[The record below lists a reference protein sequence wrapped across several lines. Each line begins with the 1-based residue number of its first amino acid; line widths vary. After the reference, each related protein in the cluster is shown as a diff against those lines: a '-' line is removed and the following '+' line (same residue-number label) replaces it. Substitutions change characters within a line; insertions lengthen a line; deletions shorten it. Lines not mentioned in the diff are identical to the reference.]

1 MSETT
6 PLVWPL
12 LTLAGTAAIVVA
24 VLLLRRAWGLPR
36 QSAARNGIAWALLL
50 AGVALALAGDG
61 AWGLAVAA
69 LGGMTAAA
77 LLLAHAGW
85 TSPRGKARAS
95 ERKAHML
102 PAPGE
107 PRQIGRRLLT
117 FLLTVPLAYATAS
130 LVALAARALATL
142 AGWSDANGNAAALLL
157 LPLVWG
163 ILAFWLLMLPHRRAQ
178 CAWLLLPAVASL
190 GLIWIGGNAP

>member
-1 MSETT
+1 MSETA
-6 PLVWPL
+6 PLVWI
-12 LTLAGTAAIVVA
+12 GTAAIVVA
-24 VLLLRRAWGLPR
+24 VLLLRHAWGLPR
-36 QSAARNGIAWALLL
+36 RSSAQNGIAWALLL
-50 AGVALALAGDG
+50 AGVLLTLAGDG
-61 AWGLAVAA
+61 AWGLAVAS
-69 LGGMTAAA
+69 LVGMTAAA

-85 TSPRGKARAS
+85 TSPAGKARAS

-130 LVALAARALATL
+130 LVSLAARALATL
-142 AGWSDANGNAAALLL
+142 AGWSDANGNAMALLL

-163 ILAFWLLMLPHRRAQ
+163 ILAFWLLMLPHRCAQ
-178 CAWLLLPAVASL
+178 LAWLLLPAIVSL
-190 GLIWIGGNAP
+190 ALIWIGGNAP